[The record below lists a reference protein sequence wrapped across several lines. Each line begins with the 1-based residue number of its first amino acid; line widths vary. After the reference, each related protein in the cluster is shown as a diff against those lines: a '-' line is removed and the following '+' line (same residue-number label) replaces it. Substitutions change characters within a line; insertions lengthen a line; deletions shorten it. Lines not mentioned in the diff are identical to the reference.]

1 MPNFTYA
8 AFSEVRASKLGPGPN
23 APGLACRGASLYGRI
38 RPALSVAASRR
49 RSWAMRDPTRFFH
62 LLPKVYAPLAP
73 SRPGGCTLSVVPGAA
88 LRSSLTASGVRS
100 LAAGRFP
107 LCLLLGSPVPRVRFF
122 SRVALRG
129 PALSGAQDFPFSSL
143 STRVRGREAFCEA
156 ELRLY
161 GVLGS
166 SCRPRLTSK
175 SVPIHYP
182 LSRQEDPLRGEP
194 PTQGLPLGLTSRARP
209 SPGCSR

>member
-8 AFSEVRASKLGPGPN
+8 AFSEVRASKLGPDPN

-49 RSWAMRDPTRFFH
+49 RSWAMRVPTRFFH

-88 LRSSLTASGVRS
+88 LRSSLTASGVRG

-107 LCLLLGSPVPRVRFF
+107 LCLLLGSPLASCALLFSWRSAGPRALWRAGF
-122 SRVALRG
+122 SL
-129 PALSGAQDFPFSSL
+129 L
-143 STRVRGREAFCEA
+143 
-156 ELRLY
+156 
-161 GVLGS
+161 
-166 SCRPRLTSK
+166 
-175 SVPIHYP
+175 VPIH
-182 LSRQEDPLRGEP
+182 SSAWKRSVLR
-194 PTQGLPLGLTSRARP
+194 S
-209 SPGCSR
+209 

>member
-88 LRSSLTASGVRS
+88 LRSSLTASGVRG

-161 GVLGS
+161 GVLRS
-166 SCRPRLTSK
+166 SCTLALRLLEGRTRRRL
-175 SVPIHYP
+175 H
-182 LSRQEDPLRGEP
+182 
-194 PTQGLPLGLTSRARP
+194 RP
-209 SPGCSR
+209 SGSPSSSA